1 MKVSDKDNVI
11 DILNQL
17 DSENY
22 VFGFRWFLDL
32 CLNTALDR
40 TEKLKVLSLCDDLNA
55 SVEADKAP
63 SSAFISEVRALTDL
77 CIERM
82 PSNMQSHSA
91 IADASEISKSYRSGQ
106 FYLKPINISVLP
118 GELIGVVGEN
128 GNGKTTLLRMIAC
141 DLSLDEGSI
150 DYQVTGNID
159 SSLYDLKRNIAYI
172 PQRIPRWYGKLKN
185 NLHFAASS
193 RGIYGFENE
202 YLVKI
207 MITRLGLH
215 KYQNLFW
222 TQISSGYR
230 TRFELARILLLQ
242 PKLLILDEPLANLDI
257 NAQQTFLQDLRNIAK
272 SETNPLAILFS
283 SQQLHEVEKVANH
296 IVFLRNGASIYNST
310 VDGKEV
316 LEAYTE
322 TEVETKASRENILQ
336 LLQEIDSVN
345 VKFQGGIYIIRCDN
359 SVTSMQ
365 ILKQLI
371 EGGIEISYFRDLT
384 RSTKKFFNQV

>member
-1 MKVSDKDNVI
+1 MKVSSKDSVYEI
-11 DILNQL
+11 SDQL

-22 VFGFRWFLDL
+22 VLGFRRFLDL
-32 CLNTALDR
+32 CLNTDLNR
-40 TEKLKVLSLCDDLNA
+40 TEKLNVLSLCDVLNA
-55 SVEADKAP
+55 SVEGDKAP
-63 SSAFISEVRALTDL
+63 AASFISEVKAFADL
-77 CIERM
+77 CISRM
-82 PSNMQSHSA
+82 PLEEKELAA
-91 IADASEISKSYRSGQ
+91 IADATEISKSYRSGQ

-128 GNGKTTLLRMIAC
+128 GNGKTTLLRMIAS

-150 DYQVTGNID
+150 DYLVTGNFE
-159 SSLYDLKRNIAYI
+159 SSLYDVKRNIAYI

-207 MITRLGLH
+207 MVTRLGLN

-272 SETNPLAILFS
+272 SEKSPLAVLFS
-283 SQQLHEVEKVANH
+283 SQQLHEVEKVADH
-296 IVFLRNGASIYNST
+296 IVFLRHGESIYNST
-310 VDGKEV
+310 VDNKEV

-322 TEVETKASRENILQ
+322 TEVETTASRENILQ
-336 LLQEIDSVN
+336 LLQDIDSVS
-345 VKFQGGIYIIRCDN
+345 VKFQGGIYIIRCEN
-359 SVTSMQ
+359 SVKSLQ
-365 ILKQLI
+365 ILKRLLD
-371 EGGIEISYFRDLT
+371 GGVEISYYRDLT
-384 RSTKKFFNQV
+384 HSTKKFFNQA